1 MNLIEEER
9 KKPEVEIEAKE
20 VTTNMNKKII
30 NKNNTKKRSKEI
42 TRTVGITGI
51 TEKTGI
57 IETTGTTRITDKI
70 EITETIKI
78 TRTNHN
84 KSITMKRKEIMTAMK
99 IEIPEIEAAANPEDT
114 TTKTID
120 KNLHKK

>member
-1 MNLIEEER
+1 MNLIEEAR
-9 KKPEVEIEAKE
+9 KKPEVVIEAKE
-20 VTTNMNKKII
+20 VTTSMNKKIT
-30 NKNNTKKRSKEI
+30 NKNNIRKRSKEI
-42 TRTVGITGI
+42 TRTVKT
-51 TEKTGI
+51 TEI
-57 IETTGTTRITDKI
+57 IERT

-84 KSITMKRKEIMTAMK
+84 RSITMKRKEIMTVMK

-120 KNLHKK
+120 KIPI